1 MVKILVFLLYV
12 TSLVVTA
19 EEDRTKWT
27 EASGEFSWPLWQIES
42 GWQNIKFDEKFDKK
56 NIDEIKKH
64 VDCSFILFT
73 AAWCPDSRIGTPKV
87 VQLLGKTGHYPD
99 KFRLI
104 GLARDKS
111 EPAGNN
117 YIYAIEK
124 VPTLIILR
132 EGKEIGRIIEYPE
145 ESWDKDI
152 LKILKK

>member
-1 MVKILVFLLYV
+1 MIKFIALLMFITV
-12 TSLVVTA
+12 IVVTA
-19 EEDRTKWT
+19 QEDRSKWT
-27 EASGEFSWPLWQIES
+27 EASGELSWPIWQIES
-42 GWQNIKFDEKFDKK
+42 GWQNITFDEKFDKST
-56 NIDEIKKH
+56 IDEIKNH
-64 VDCSFILFT
+64 SDCSFILFT
-73 AAWCPDSRIGTPKV
+73 GAWCPDSRIGTPKV

-132 EGKEIGRIIEYPE
+132 KGKEIGRIIEYPA

-152 LKILKK
+152 LKILQN